1 MLCARRADRL
11 AALAARLRFA
21 LPGAE
26 LLELQLDVTDTGA
39 VMALP
44 KRIEG
49 TPFEKVRWGAALAAL
64 TCACSQTRV
73 LTHVTTTPS
82 GDLRLSSPALFLV

>member
-64 TCACSQTRV
+64 TCAL

>member
-49 TPFEKVRWGAALAAL
+49 TPFEKVRCALAAL
-64 TCACSQTRV
+64 TCACWPRS
-73 LTHVTTTPS
+73 
-82 GDLRLSSPALFLV
+82 